1 MRIIYCLFVL
11 LIHFSFVQ
19 AQNVQLYED
28 AFGLK
33 GEVLTTDFFE
43 FGKLPEKGKLDIRWR
58 SFNDGKLKTYRI
70 KGFTKNA
77 QLEGLA
83 SWEVAR
89 WQYEVN
95 AGETIK
101 PVFAA
106 SGKRKKWEGAFLEGK
121 PNGKWT
127 FVLDSLASDGKVF
140 AHLLRLEMNFKKG
153 IPDGAF
159 YLENNLEQNGL
170 KITGACNKSGI
181 VNGAWTFLYKD
192 ASGKTVKE
200 IRIYKEGLL
209 TEIRKTEEVGVSSI
223 MFDHN
228 IDFIENKVDTAY
240 VKLGSQLF
248 EMDEMPTI
256 ESEVLHRS
264 LDEYFLSGWKLPVFG
279 GEVHFEIPRYRQLA
293 FLLTEKEKKEI
304 ADIERQIQ
312 AIKQSI
318 QTRMQG
324 NTFIQRH
331 KSAKL
336 DTTIAYLTLVEN
348 RINQLDSLLKIT
360 ETEAFTYQ
368 NRNQALWLSWKD
380 YFSEKKTA
388 QGEVFTDLTVIQN
401 EVFFAEN
408 QSFLE
413 GVLAH
418 LEEEDKRIHF
428 CFEDVEKET
437 TIIQQEGELEQ
448 MAHLIEEKYK
458 SIEQIYSKK
467 FGVAQDI
474 QEQLIEG
481 EAVRLIQAFSTATQ
495 YKNAQKVGNE
505 LLQLFDSLET
515 WEAKLNLFDAMES
528 NLRTQY
534 RYLAYNPYTGEND
547 IEIRVKKRF
556 LGIVLTELWPF
567 LNQELKA
574 TNKWQDWS
582 KVWGHYFDVYAYL
595 MNFAKREDAQALR
608 VEKRIRKE
616 KKAEKILRIILHQ
629 IEDEAIDKAIG
640 KN

>member
-1 MRIIYCLFVL
+1 MRIIYCLFVFL
-11 LIHFSFVQ
+11 VHFSWMQ

-28 AFGLK
+28 ALGLK
-33 GEVLTTDFFE
+33 GEVLTADFFE

-58 SFNDGKLKTYRI
+58 SFDDGKLKTYRI

-106 SGKRKKWEGAFLEGK
+106 SGKRKKWEGAFLEGQ
-121 PNGKWT
+121 PNGKWIFT
-127 FVLDSLASDGKVF
+127 LDSLAADGKVF
-140 AHLLRLEMNFKKG
+140 AHLMRLEMNFKKG

-192 ASGKTVKE
+192 ELGKTVKE

-223 MFDHN
+223 SFDHN
-228 IDFIENKVDTAY
+228 IQFIENKADTVY
-240 VKLGSQLF
+240 VKLGSKLF
-248 EMDEMPTI
+248 EMDEMPTK
-256 ESEVLHRS
+256 ESEVLHQS
-264 LDEYFLSGWKLPVFG
+264 LDKYFLSGWKLPVFG
-279 GEVHFEIPRYRQLA
+279 GEVHFGIPKYRQLV
-293 FLLTEKEKKEI
+293 FLLTEKEQKEI
-304 ADIERQIQ
+304 VDIENQIQ
-312 AIKQSI
+312 EIKQSI

-331 KSAKL
+331 KSTKL
-336 DTTIAYLTLVEN
+336 DTTIAYLGLVEN
-348 RINQLDSLLKIT
+348 RINLLDSLLKIT
-360 ETEAFTYQ
+360 ETDDFAYQ
-368 NRNQALWLSWKD
+368 NRNQALLSSWKD

-388 QGEVFTDLTVIQN
+388 QGEVFTDLKVTQN
-401 EVFFAEN
+401 EVVFAEN

-413 GVLAH
+413 GI
-418 LEEEDKRIHF
+418 LECLEQENKRIHF

-448 MAHLIEEKYK
+448 MAHQIEEKYK
-458 SIEQIYSKK
+458 IIEQTYSKK

-481 EAVRLIQAFSTATQ
+481 EAVRLIQEFSAATQ
-495 YKNAQKVGNE
+495 FKNAKKIGNE
-505 LLQLFDSLET
+505 LLQLFDSLQA
-515 WEAKLNLFDAMES
+515 WEAKLTLFDAMES
-528 NLRTQY
+528 NLKTQY

-547 IEIRVKKRF
+547 IEIKVKKRF
-556 LGIVLTELWPF
+556 LSIVLTELWPF

-574 TNKWQDWS
+574 ANTWQEWN
-582 KVWGHYFDVYAYL
+582 KVWGHYFDVYEYL
-595 MNFAKREDAQALR
+595 MDFAKREDAQAIR

-616 KKAEKILRIILHQ
+616 KKAERILRIILHQ
-629 IEDEAIDKAIG
+629 IEDEAIDKAIN
-640 KN
+640 KS